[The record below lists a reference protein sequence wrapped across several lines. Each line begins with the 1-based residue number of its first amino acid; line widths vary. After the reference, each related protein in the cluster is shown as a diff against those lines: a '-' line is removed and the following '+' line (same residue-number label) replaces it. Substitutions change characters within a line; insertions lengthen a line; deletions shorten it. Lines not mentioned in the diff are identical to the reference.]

1 VSVGERRSS
10 GGAAL
15 VAAGILLSR
24 LFGLVRGRLL
34 AHYLG
39 VSAVNDALQ
48 AAIRIPNI
56 LQNLFG
62 EGVLSA
68 SFIPVYAR
76 LLAQGD
82 EEEAGKVAGAIG
94 ALLAL
99 TSTVLVLVGI
109 VAAPYV
115 IPLIAGGFTG
125 EKRDLTV
132 LLVQIMFPGVGLLV
146 MSAWALGVLN
156 AHRKFFLSYASPVAM
171 NVVMITVLVWRG
183 PELAES
189 IVGAVQLVT
198 LVAWASVVG
207 SMAQVA
213 VQLPTLLRVER
224 RLRVSLA
231 VGNRNVRA
239 ILSNFLPVFIGRGVV
254 QISAY
259 ADGLIASFVSNGAV
273 TLLANAQVIA
283 VLPVSLFGM
292 AVSASQLPAMS
303 GELGDDATV
312 SAALRT
318 RLDDGL
324 RRIAFYVVPSSVAF
338 FALGDIVGGVL
349 YQSGRFQAH
358 DTLWLWSVLAG
369 SSVGLLAGTLGR
381 LYASTWYAL
390 RNTKVPLKFALVRV
404 ALTVGL
410 GLVASL
416 YLPRWIGVDARWGA
430 AGLTASAG
438 LAAWVE
444 FALLRRS
451 IAERIGALPVE
462 SAYIRSLWGSALV
475 AALAALTVKVALQR
489 WHAQEVQLL
498 SAGSHPLLL
507 GAIALPLYGL
517 TYLVLTRR
525 NGIPEATAVSGR
537 IARLLRAS

>member
-1 VSVGERRSS
+1 MSVGERRSS

-156 AHRKFFLSYASPVAM
+156 ARRKFFLSYASPVAM

-189 IVGAVQLVT
+189 IVGTVQLVT

>member
-1 VSVGERRSS
+1 MSASERRGG

-39 VSAVNDALQ
+39 VGAVNDSLQ

-82 EEEAGKVAGAIG
+82 NEEAGKVAGAIG

-109 VAAPYV
+109 VAAPYA
-115 IPLIAGGFTG
+115 IPIIAGGFTG
-125 EKRDLTV
+125 EKRDLTI

-171 NVVMITVLVWRG
+171 NLVMIAVLLWRG
-183 PELAES
+183 PELADS
-189 IVGAVQLVT
+189 VTGAVQLVT

-207 SMAQVA
+207 SLAQLA

-224 RLRVSLA
+224 RLRVTLDTR
-231 VGNRNVRA
+231 NTNVRT
-239 ILSNFLPVFIGRGVV
+239 ILGNFIPVFIGRGVV

-259 ADGLIASFVSNGAV
+259 ADGLIASYVSNGAV

-303 GELGDDATV
+303 GELGDDETV

-324 RRIAFYVVPSSVAF
+324 RRIAFYVVPSSMAF
-338 FALGDIVGGVL
+338 FALGDIVGGLL
-349 YQSGRFQAH
+349 YQTGHFRAQ

-369 SSVGLLAGTLGR
+369 SAVGLLAGTLGR
-381 LYASTWYAL
+381 LYSSTWYAL
-390 RNTKVPLKFALVRV
+390 RNTRVPLKFAVVRV
-404 ALTVGL
+404 TLTVVFGM
-410 GLVASL
+410 VASL
-416 YLPRWIGVDARWGA
+416 YLPGWIGIDPKWGA

-438 LAAWVE
+438 IAAWVE

-462 SAYIRSLWGSALV
+462 GAYLRSLWMSAGIAALV
-475 AALAALTVKVALQR
+475 ALVVKAGFQ
-489 WHAQEVQLL
+489 WKAMHSVQLL
-498 SAGSHPLLL
+498 TVGAHPLLL
-507 GAIALPLYGL
+507 GLVALPVYGL
-517 TYLVLTRR
+517 VYLALTRR
-525 NGIPEATAVSGR
+525 GGISEATAVSGR
-537 IARLLRAS
+537 ITRLLSRR

>member
-1 VSVGERRSS
+1 
-10 GGAAL
+10 
-15 VAAGILLSR
+15 
-24 LFGLVRGRLL
+24 
-34 AHYLG
+34 
-39 VSAVNDALQ
+39 
-48 AAIRIPNI
+48 
-56 LQNLFG
+56 
-62 EGVLSA
+62 
-68 SFIPVYAR
+68 
-76 LLAQGD
+76 
-82 EEEAGKVAGAIG
+82 
-94 ALLAL
+94 
-99 TSTVLVLVGI
+99 
-109 VAAPYV
+109 
-115 IPLIAGGFTG
+115 
-125 EKRDLTV
+125 
-132 LLVQIMFPGVGLLV
+132 
-146 MSAWALGVLN
+146 
-156 AHRKFFLSYASPVAM
+156 
-171 NVVMITVLVWRG
+171 
-183 PELAES
+183 
-189 IVGAVQLVT
+189 
-198 LVAWASVVG
+198 
-207 SMAQVA
+207 
-213 VQLPTLLRVER
+213 
-224 RLRVSLA
+224 
-231 VGNRNVRA
+231 
-239 ILSNFLPVFIGRGVV
+239 
-254 QISAY
+254 
-259 ADGLIASFVSNGAV
+259 LIASFVSNGAV

-303 GELGDDATV
+303 GETGDDATV
-312 SAALRT
+312 SAALRA

-404 ALTVGL
+404 ALTIGL

-451 IAERIGALPVE
+451 LAARIGALPVD
-462 SAYIRSLWGSALV
+462 SAYLRSLWGSALV
-475 AALAALTVKVALQR
+475 AALAALVVKVALQR
-489 WHAQEVQLL
+489 WNAQEVQLL

-507 GAIALPLYGL
+507 GAVALPLYGL

-525 NGIPEATAVSGR
+525 SGIPEATAVSGR

>member
-1 VSVGERRSS
+1 MSVGERRSS

-125 EKRDLTV
+125 EKRDLTI

-189 IVGAVQLVT
+189 IGGAVQLVT

-224 RLRVSLA
+224 RLRLSLA

-381 LYASTWYAL
+381 LYASIWYAL

-507 GAIALPLYGL
+507 GAVALPLYGL

-525 NGIPEATAVSGR
+525 SGIPEATAVSGR

>member
-189 IVGAVQLVT
+189 IVGTVQLVT

>member
-1 VSVGERRSS
+1 MSVGERRSS

-125 EKRDLTV
+125 EKRDLTI

-189 IVGAVQLVT
+189 IGGAVQLVT

-224 RLRVSLA
+224 RLRLSLA

-273 TLLANAQVIA
+273 TLL
-283 VLPVSLFGM
+283 
-292 AVSASQLPAMS
+292 
-303 GELGDDATV
+303 
-312 SAALRT
+312 
-318 RLDDGL
+318 
-324 RRIAFYVVPSSVAF
+324 
-338 FALGDIVGGVL
+338 
-349 YQSGRFQAH
+349 
-358 DTLWLWSVLAG
+358 
-369 SSVGLLAGTLGR
+369 
-381 LYASTWYAL
+381 
-390 RNTKVPLKFALVRV
+390 
-404 ALTVGL
+404 
-410 GLVASL
+410 
-416 YLPRWIGVDARWGA
+416 
-430 AGLTASAG
+430 
-438 LAAWVE
+438 
-444 FALLRRS
+444 
-451 IAERIGALPVE
+451 
-462 SAYIRSLWGSALV
+462 
-475 AALAALTVKVALQR
+475 
-489 WHAQEVQLL
+489 
-498 SAGSHPLLL
+498 
-507 GAIALPLYGL
+507 
-517 TYLVLTRR
+517 
-525 NGIPEATAVSGR
+525 
-537 IARLLRAS
+537 

>member
-1 VSVGERRSS
+1 MSVGERRSS

-125 EKRDLTV
+125 EKRDLTI

-189 IVGAVQLVT
+189 IGGAVQLVT

-224 RLRVSLA
+224 RLRLSLA

-525 NGIPEATAVSGR
+525 IGIPEATAVSGR

>member
-1 VSVGERRSS
+1 MSAAERRGG

-39 VSAVNDALQ
+39 VGSVNDALQ

-76 LLAQGD
+76 LLAEGD
-82 EEEAGKVAGAIG
+82 EEEAGKVAGAVG

-99 TSTVLVLVGI
+99 TAAVLVLVGI
-109 VAAPYV
+109 VAAPYA
-115 IPLIAGGFTG
+115 IPIIAGGFTG
-125 EKRDLTV
+125 EKRELTI

-156 AHRKFFLSYASPVAM
+156 SHRKFFLSYASPVAM
-171 NVVMITVLVWRG
+171 NAVMIGVLLWRG
-183 PELAES
+183 PALADTV
-189 IVGAVQLVT
+189 VGSVELVT
-198 LVAWASVVG
+198 LAAWASVVG
-207 SMAQVA
+207 SLAQLV

-224 RLRVSLA
+224 KLRVSLDLA
-231 VGNRNVRA
+231 NRNVRTV
-239 ILSNFLPVFIGRGVV
+239 LGNFVPVFIGRGVV

-259 ADGLIASFVSNGAV
+259 ADGLIASYVSDGAV

-292 AVSASQLPAMS
+292 AVSASQLPAMA

-324 RRIAFYVVPSSVAF
+324 RRIAFYVIPSSVAF
-338 FALGDIVGGVL
+338 LALGDIVGGVL
-349 YQSGRFQAH
+349 YQTGRFQAQ

-369 SSVGLLAGTLGR
+369 SAVGLLAGTLGR

-390 RNTKVPLKFALVRV
+390 RNARVPLNFALVRV
-404 ALTVGL
+404 ALTIVL
-410 GLVASL
+410 GVVVSL
-416 YLPRWIGVDARWGA
+416 YVPRWLGIGARWGA

-438 LAAWVE
+438 IAAWVE

-451 IAERIGALPVE
+451 IAARIGALPVE
-462 SAYIRSLWGSALV
+462 GGYLRSLWMR
-475 AALAALTVKVALQR
+475 AALAAVAALLVKAAFQWSELHALRFFAASAHPLWLGVVALP
-489 WHAQEVQLL
+489 A
-498 SAGSHPLLL
+498 
-507 GAIALPLYGL
+507 YGL
-517 TYLVLTRR
+517 VYLVLTRAR
-525 NGIPEATAVSGR
+525 GIPEAQALGGR
-537 IARLLRAS
+537 IARLLGRR

>member
-1 VSVGERRSS
+1 MSVGERRSS

-189 IVGAVQLVT
+189 IVGTVQLVT